1 MAKPSSSWT
10 DSEDIG
16 ARIRRRRKS
25 RGLTLLQLSELSGVS
40 RAALSKIERGE
51 ISPTYSTLRKVG
63 LGLELTIAGLLS
75 ASPSERPLPFE
86 LVKASQSRLRGEGD
100 KGFRLLA
107 GAKAMARAK
116 CFVSEVHS
124 PSADAEDFH
133 THGTEDIVYVLEGRM
148 TCHLQGHP
156 PINLDQGD
164 SLFYRGEIPHTF
176 TRRDDDVEDD
186 DPVKGSAPIGLWV
199 SMAIGPAD

>member
-1 MAKPSSSWT
+1 MAKPSWSWT
-10 DSEDIG
+10 DSEDVG
-16 ARIRRRRKS
+16 ARIRRRRKG

-75 ASPSERPLPFE
+75 AGSGQSPLPFE
-86 LVKASQSRLRGEGD
+86 LVKASQNRLGGDGD

-107 GAKAMARAK
+107 GGNAMARAK

-124 PSADAEDFH
+124 LSADTGDFH
-133 THGTEDIVYVLEGRM
+133 THETEDIVYVLEGRM
-148 TCHLQGHP
+148 TCHLEGHP

-176 TRRDDDVEDD
+176 TRSGEHAQDDDDIG
-186 DPVKGSAPIGLWV
+186 GSPPTGLWV
-199 SMAIGPAD
+199 SMVVTPVD